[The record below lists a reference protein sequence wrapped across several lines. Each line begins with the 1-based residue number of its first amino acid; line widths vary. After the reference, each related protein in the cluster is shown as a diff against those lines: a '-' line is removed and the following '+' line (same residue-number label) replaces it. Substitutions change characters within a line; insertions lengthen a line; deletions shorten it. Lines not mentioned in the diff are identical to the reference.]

1 VFAFIEAPTRGWSS
15 VEVPAA
21 LVLGVAALVAFVF
34 AERRH
39 PAPMLPL
46 RLFRQGD
53 FAGANLLTLLL
64 YAGLGGGLF
73 YVPLHLIQ
81 VLGLSATAAGAALLP
96 FVAILFFLSRWAG
109 GLVDRHGARKPLI
122 VGPLISAAG
131 FALLMLPGPQASYW
145 RDFLPGITVL
155 GLGMAIA
162 IAPLTTAVMNAV
174 GPGDAGTAS
183 GVNNAMSRVA
193 GLLAIA
199 VFGWV
204 MAMVFEPALLRGLRD
219 GGLPPQLVDAVWEQ
233 RARLAA
239 IEPPAGADPRAAQ
252 AVRDAVHTAFVAG
265 YRWIMALSVLLA
277 LASAASAALWVGRRP
292 AATQRA

>member
-1 VFAFIEAPTRGWSS
+1 MISAWVI
-15 VEVPAA
+15 
-21 LVLGVAALVAFVF
+21 GVAALVAFVF

-39 PAPMLPL
+39 AAPMLPP

-53 FAGANLLTLLL
+53 FTGANVLTLLL
-64 YAGLGGGLF
+64 YAALGGGLF

-81 VLGLSATAAGAALLP
+81 VQGLSATAAGAALLP

-122 VGPLISAAG
+122 VGPLIAGAG
-131 FALLMLPGPQASYW
+131 FALLLLPGAQASYW
-145 RDFLPGITVL
+145 RDFLPGIAVL

-174 GPGDAGTAS
+174 GPADAGTAS

-199 VFGWV
+199 VFAWV
-204 MAMVFEPALLRGLRD
+204 MALVFEPALLRGLRS
-219 GGLPPQLVDAVWEQ
+219 GALPPPLLDAVWEQ

-239 IEPPAGADPRAAQ
+239 IEVPQGASGPAAELVRE
-252 AVRDAVHTAFVAG
+252 AVRSAFVAG
-265 YRWIMALSVLLA
+265 YRWIMVLSVALA
-277 LASAASAALWVGRRP
+277 LASAGVAALWVGREP
-292 AATQRA
+292 VTRAS